1 MTRFAGSP
9 ANQLVSVPLA
19 TAGQLG
25 TLPTWQEPDTGEL
38 MDDAHASPPEKPPPP
53 MCGLFGSLTA
63 RANEASQSLRL
74 TRWRLQNASHE
85 LALLQRPAA
94 IMDPRD
100 LRDLRL
106 TLHEIDSLPEA
117 TS

>member
-1 MTRFAGSP
+1 
-9 ANQLVSVPLA
+9 LA
-19 TAGQLG
+19 TVGQPG
-25 TLPTWQEPDTGEL
+25 TPSTWQEPDKREL
-38 MDDAHASPPEKPPPP
+38 MEDAHASPPEKTSPP
-53 MCGLFGSLTA
+53 MCGLLGGLTA
-63 RANEASQSLRL
+63 RADEAARSLRL

-85 LALLQRPAA
+85 LALMQRPAA

-117 TS
+117 TP